1 MPCDGE
7 DNHYVYG
14 ELLGMSSQD
23 IIALAD
29 EGVIYSIFQLCVWTC
44 RGREGSPYSCLAL
57 TPPSPGGRGGINCT
71 PALRRL
77 PKHRTRGGTVIHKN

>member
-14 ELLGMSSQD
+14 ELLGMSSQE

-29 EGVIYSIFQLCVWTC
+29 EGVIYSIFQL
-44 RGREGSPYSCLAL
+44 
-57 TPPSPGGRGGINCT
+57 
-71 PALRRL
+71 
-77 PKHRTRGGTVIHKN
+77 